1 MVMSHRSRAELV
13 VIVGWLLVV
22 VFGVLVW
29 LVAGELRSGLIFAV
43 VGLAMSTWV
52 ARRPGTAA
60 LAVSLVL
67 GLLHT
72 AEQIAYFGADVS
84 RSNPPPLGSVLG
96 DAEGLLGGLLVVG
109 GAVVGLRRLRRS
121 RAVAEPVA

>member
-1 MVMSHRSRAELV
+1 MVMSHRSLAELA

-29 LVAGELRSGLIFAV
+29 LVAGELRSGIVFAA
-43 VGLAMSTWV
+43 VGLAMSAWV

-60 LAVSLVL
+60 LVVSLVL

-72 AEQIAYFGADVS
+72 VEQIAYFGADVS
-84 RSNPPPLGSVLG
+84 GSNPPIGSVLG
-96 DAEGLLGGLLVVG
+96 DAEGLLAGLLVVG
-109 GAVVGLRRLRRS
+109 GAVAGLRRLRRS